1 MKNEGKS
8 QNYGSNKAD
17 EGFESLML
25 RRKRGMANSKEMV
38 VRMLGENELFGEE
51 DIVLDYC

>member
-1 MKNEGKS
+1 
-8 QNYGSNKAD
+8 
-17 EGFESLML
+17 LL
-25 RRKRGMANSKEMV
+25 RRGKDIANIKEMV